1 MRVIAMHVVR
11 GLIWGILG
19 ALVGGLAWALV
30 ARKIGGDVQWMA
42 LACGFLVGLLM
53 RVGSSSRGGVML
65 GLLALALTAGSVAVG
80 KFAEAYWTAKS
91 GPVTPPYKVQDE
103 VTMIGVVASE
113 VKSEMQKQG
122 KPVGVGRNAD
132 DPKAPLE
139 DQFATEVWTAAK
151 ERWAEFSPEER
162 AQRTA
167 AHEKEVN
174 EIQAM
179 YAELMA
185 NKNEDDVLPKAME
198 TFPESFT
205 PNTWIWLGI
214 GAVLAALLAA
224 IGSRQKPIAD
234 PPPA

>member
-1 MRVIAMHVVR
+1 MPIVR

-30 ARKIGGDVQWMA
+30 ARKMGGDVQWMA

-53 RVGSSSRGGVML
+53 RGGSSARGG
-65 GLLALALTAGSVAVG
+65 LALGIVALVLTAASVGVG
-80 KFAEAYWTAKS
+80 KFAEAYWDAKN
-91 GPVTPPYKVQDE
+91 GPVTPPYQVKDE

-113 VKSEMQKQG
+113 IKSELQKEG

-132 DPKAPLE
+132 DPTAPLE
-139 DQFATEVWTAAK
+139 DQFAAEVWTAAQ
-151 ERWAEFSPEER
+151 ERWAEFSPAEKAE
-162 AQRTA
+162 RTA

-174 EIQAM
+174 DIQAM

-198 TFPESFT
+198 TFPASFT
-205 PNTWIWLGI
+205 PNTWLWLGI

-224 IGSRQKPIAD
+224 FAGRQKPAAE